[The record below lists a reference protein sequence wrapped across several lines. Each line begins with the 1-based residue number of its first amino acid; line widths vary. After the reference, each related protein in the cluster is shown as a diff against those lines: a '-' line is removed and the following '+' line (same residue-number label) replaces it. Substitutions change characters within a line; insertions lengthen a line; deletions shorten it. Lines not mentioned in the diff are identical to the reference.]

1 MNLSV
6 HTEEE
11 YNALCRILDRKNI
24 KYRVR
29 EFELVIEVDE
39 ESAKDEYAHERKED
53 ISPDSATPTFN
64 ELFFEAIRKLENG
77 KCFFFG
83 SYNDAPIKWLKVSK
97 YRAISAYILDNMAFG
112 DNNNYATSK
121 VREWCNSLGA
131 EYGINEDGIY
141 IPSEKEIIRWFPT
154 DEERMCDYSEE
165 AKERGIDDG
174 EPWYWLRN
182 AIQGSSS
189 NARVVYSSGLFGYN
203 WYGTA
208 NSSIGVRPALK
219 IRG

>member
-39 ESAKDEYAHERKED
+39 ESAKDEYAHEQKED
-53 ISPDSATPTFN
+53 ILTNSAIPTFD
-64 ELFFEAIRKLENG
+64 ELLFESIRNLENG
-77 KCFFFG
+77 KSFFFG
-83 SYNDAPIKWLKVSK
+83 SYKGAPIKWVKVSK

-112 DNNNYATSK
+112 NNNNYATSK
-121 VREWCNSLGA
+121 VREWCNILGA
-131 EYGINEDGIY
+131 EYRLTDDDIY

-154 DEERMCDYSEE
+154 EELRKCDYSEE
-165 AKERGIDDG
+165 AKSRGIDDG
-174 EPWYWLRN
+174 LPSFWTKTGVQN
-182 AIQGSSS
+182 SSYGV
-189 NARVVYSSGLFGYN
+189 RFVHSSGLFRN
-203 WYGTA
+203 WYTH
-208 NSSIGVRPALK
+208 NSYFGVRPALK
-219 IRG
+219 I

>member
-29 EFELVIEVDE
+29 KFELVIEVDE
-39 ESAKDEYAHERKED
+39 DSAKDEYAHEQKEN

-83 SYNDAPIKWLKVSK
+83 SYKGAPIKWLKVSK

-112 DNNNYATSK
+112 DNNNYATSQ
-121 VREWCNSLGA
+121 VREWCNNLGA
-131 EYGINEDGIY
+131 EYEINEDGIY
-141 IPSEKEIIRWFPT
+141 IPSEKEILCWFPT
-154 DEERMCDYSEE
+154 KELRKCDYSEE
-165 AKERGIDDG
+165 AKSRGIDDG
-174 EPWYWLRN
+174 LPSFWTKTALQN
-182 AIQGSSS
+182 ISSYV
-189 NARVVYSSGLFGYN
+189 RFVYSSGLFSYTN
-203 WYGTA
+203 TDV
-208 NSSIGVRPALK
+208 SSIGVRPVLK
-219 IRG
+219 I